1 MNRNYVILKSLCECI
16 NDYTHRV
23 KICSKCAICMA
34 FSVMY
39 AEATVSMY
47 LWGNSWWEIDVSKN
61 EFVCL
66 FNKLYIKK
74 YHNLCNSSFRTYF
87 LLIPNLPPY
96 DIIKILLFSALEKYL
111 KYEEIQ
117 RISSRDLI

>member
-16 NDYTHRV
+16 NDNTHRV

-66 FNKLYIKK
+66 FNKLYIKDIAI
-74 YHNLCNSSFRTYF
+74 YVNPAFE
-87 LLIPNLPPY
+87 LIFYWFQIYLPM
-96 DIIKILLFSALEKYL
+96 I
-111 KYEEIQ
+111 
-117 RISSRDLI
+117 